1 MATVA
6 ASAAGG
12 FVDRDATPQ
21 PPPRFTGNAPTQA
34 RALALWRYTRVMS
47 AVNAFED
54 GIDLRLRIIARVRWS
69 IGLHRELVRA
79 ILFPIGH
86 WY

>member
-6 ASAAGG
+6 ASAGV

-34 RALALWRYTRVMS
+34 RALALWRYTCVMS

-54 GIDLRLRIIARVRWS
+54 GIDLRLRIIVRVRWS

-86 WY
+86 RY

>member
-6 ASAAGG
+6 VSAAGALI
-12 FVDRDATPQ
+12 DRDATPQ
-21 PPPRFTGNAPTQA
+21 PPRFTGNAPTQA

-54 GIDLRLRIIARVRWS
+54 GIDLRLRIIVRVRWS

-86 WY
+86 RY